1 LVAHNKMK
9 VQMSHFVES
18 YLDIFKHCRTV
29 TTGSTGKTLED
40 KLGLKVYHKVASGPL
55 GGDQE
60 IGGMVTQ
67 GKTTVISSPWC
78 ALIRELSSPFLFCR
92 PCPRHLFSGL
102 PPVAQLPVAQV
113 WPKSFSWA
121 KLGPQVAWA
130 KLGPQV
136 ELSTVVWAKLGPQVE
151 LNILGPQ
158 EHHSYAYKS
167 LQLLT
172 CSGY

>member
-92 PCPRHLFSGL
+92 PCPRHLFLDCHLWPSYL
-102 PPVAQLPVAQV
+102 
-113 WPKSFSWA
+113 WPKFGPNHSVGPN
-121 KLGPQVAWA
+121 LG
-130 KLGPQV
+130 
-136 ELSTVVWAKLGPQVE
+136 
-151 LNILGPQ
+151 
-158 EHHSYAYKS
+158 HR
-167 LQLLT
+167 
-172 CSGY
+172 